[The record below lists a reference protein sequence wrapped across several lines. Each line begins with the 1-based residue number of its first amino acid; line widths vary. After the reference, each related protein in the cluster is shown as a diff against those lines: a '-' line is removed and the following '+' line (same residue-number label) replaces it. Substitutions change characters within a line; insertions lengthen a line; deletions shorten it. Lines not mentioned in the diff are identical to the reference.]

1 MSAFSCKVFAR
12 GSALDW
18 NRAQSSI
25 TVHGFQES
33 MFWNLFPNQRCFQ
46 AVTVRCSCCELL
58 HPWAHTRFPPS
69 DHPLNPLTHSLV
81 APFILFFYV
90 CLQPQTECTD
100 AHPKNSIL
108 VGTCEWCARF
118 CHVLGRVW
126 FQAVD
131 ASKHHVVLGFWVFIV
146 RFSRWY
152 TTTADCLAKHGR
164 AWSFVRSEKYNSA
177 ARNRREHLIEK
188 NIFQPKFLCS
198 CLISFVSRL

>member
-18 NRAQSSI
+18 NLAQSSIAI

-33 MFWNLFPNQRCFQ
+33 MFWNLFPKQRCFQ

-69 DHPLNPLTHSLV
+69 EHPLNPLTHSLV

-100 AHPKNSIL
+100 AHPKKQ
-108 VGTCEWCARF
+108 
-118 CHVLGRVW
+118 HLGRNMRVMCSVLPCSGSSVVSGYGCI
-126 FQAVD
+126 QASCSD
-131 ASKHHVVLGFWVFIV
+131 WVLSI
-146 RFSRWY
+146 Y
-152 TTTADCLAKHGR
+152 R
-164 AWSFVRSEKYNSA
+164 ALFAMVHYY
-177 ARNRREHLIEK
+177 
-188 NIFQPKFLCS
+188 
-198 CLISFVSRL
+198 SRLSGKTRASMIVCSFGKIQLSCAQQTRTSDW